1 MVKETI
7 FLYIQKIVIEIRI
20 RSIVETGFNEIVK
33 ICKIKSMKIKET
45 KALQENRLRDISNQ
59 KGIDYDSLKS
69 MIESVRTKKLLKR
82 NNYHQ
87 QKINDIIEKATK

>member
-1 MVKETI
+1 
-7 FLYIQKIVIEIRI
+7 
-20 RSIVETGFNEIVK
+20 
-33 ICKIKSMKIKET
+33 MKIKET
-45 KALQENRLRDISNQ
+45 KVLQDQRLKEISAD

-69 MIESVRTKKLLKR
+69 LLESVRTKKLLRR